1 MAAQGID
8 DLPVGTL
15 VRTPTG
21 RIGMVVKHIWGADGD
36 LPRCLVAYLDA
47 DNRRDL
53 VRLRPDCLEAVS
65 KAKTLSFLAKKY
77 LKL

>member
-1 MAAQGID
+1 MLGVDQ
-8 DLPVGTL
+8 LPVGTL

-21 RIGMVVKHIWGADGD
+21 RIGMVVKHIYGADGD

-47 DNRRDL
+47 ENRRDL

-65 KAKTLSFLAKKY
+65 RPRTLAFLAKKY
-77 LKL
+77 LNL